1 MLSCVNSRMTDALK
15 GKKILVTRPARQ
27 GDHLCALIEQVG
39 GVSIRLP
46 AIDIQPIANSNA
58 LDVILSGLREYDC
71 AIFVSRN
78 AVLHALPLLQ
88 GQRDILSGLWIV
100 ALGEGTA
107 AALSAA
113 GLQAGA
119 QAGAQANSEALL
131 GLPLLQEAAV
141 RNKRIVI
148 FRGAGGR
155 ELVAD
160 TLRIRGA
167 QVDYAEVYQ
176 RTRPHYEKALLDKI
190 WLVERPAQMVVTSS
204 EALHN
209 LFAILGPEH
218 RVIMLDTGL
227 VVIGAR
233 MALLAQ
239 DLGFRKPPVVAD
251 ATDEGLLQA
260 LIQNS

>member
-1 MLSCVNSRMTDALK
+1 MTDGLK

-27 GDHLCALIEQVG
+27 ADHLCAMIEEAG
-39 GVSIRLP
+39 GVPIRLP
-46 AIDIQPIANSNA
+46 AMDIQAIAGSSG
-58 LDVILSGLREYDC
+58 LDVILSGLHNYDS

-78 AVLHALPLLQ
+78 AVFYAMPLVDGKTLA
-88 GQRDILSGLWIV
+88 GLRII

-107 AALSAA
+107 DALSAA
-113 GLQAGA
+113 GLHAVAHGGA
-119 QAGAQANSEALL
+119 QADSEALL
-131 GLPLLQEAAV
+131 ALPLLQETAV
-141 RNKRIVI
+141 RNRRIII

-155 ELVAD
+155 KLLAD
-160 TLRIRGA
+160 TLRARGA

-176 RTRPHYEKALLDKI
+176 RTRPHYEKAVLDKI
-190 WLVERPAQMVVTSS
+190 WFVDRPDRMVVTSS

-218 RVIMLDTGL
+218 RVIMLDTEL

-233 MALLAQ
+233 MAGLAQ

-251 ATDEGLLQA
+251 ATDTGLLRA
-260 LIQNS
+260 LMQNPRGAI

>member
-1 MLSCVNSRMTDALK
+1 MTDVLN
-15 GKKILVTRPARQ
+15 GKKVLVTRPARQ
-27 GDHLCALIEQVG
+27 SDHLCAMILQAG
-39 GVSIRLP
+39 GVPIRLP
-46 AIDIQPIANSNA
+46 AIDIQPITNRRAV
-58 LDVILSGLREYDC
+58 DVIFSGLRNYEI
-71 AIFVSRN
+71 AIFISRN
-78 AVLHALPLLQ
+78 AVFHAMSLLQ
-88 GQRDILSGLWIV
+88 GGADRLAGLQLV

-113 GLQAGA
+113 GLQVVAHGGT
-119 QAGAQANSEALL
+119 QADSEALL
-131 GLPLLQEAAV
+131 ALPLFQEAAV

-155 ELVAD
+155 ELLAD
-160 TLRIRGA
+160 TLRARGA

-176 RTRPHYEKALLDKI
+176 RVRPHYEKAVLDKI
-190 WLVERPAQMVVTSS
+190 WFVDRPDRMVVTSS

-233 MALLAQ
+233 MAALAQ
-239 DLGFRKPPVVAD
+239 DLGFRKPPVIAE
-251 ATDEGLLQA
+251 ATDAGLLRA
-260 LIQNS
+260 LMQNS

>member
-1 MLSCVNSRMTDALK
+1 MTDVLN
-15 GKKILVTRPARQ
+15 GEKILVTRPARQ
-27 GDHLCALIEQVG
+27 ADHLCAMIAQAG
-39 GVSIRLP
+39 GVAIRLP
-46 AIDIQPIANSNA
+46 AMDIQPIAGNSR
-58 LDVILSGLREYDC
+58 LDVILSGLHNYDC

-78 AVLHALPLLQ
+78 AVFHALPLLQ
-88 GQRDILSGLWIV
+88 GWTDRLAGLQII

-107 AALSAA
+107 DALSATDLHA
-113 GLQAGA
+113 VAHGGVQAD
-119 QAGAQANSEALL
+119 SETLLAL
-131 GLPLLQEAAV
+131 PMLQETAV
-141 RNKRIVI
+141 RNRRIVI

-155 ELVAD
+155 ELLAD
-160 TLRIRGA
+160 TLRARGA

-176 RTRPHYEKALLDKI
+176 RTRPHYEIAVLDKI
-190 WLVERPAQMVVTSS
+190 WFVDRPDWMVVTSS

-218 RVIMLDTGL
+218 RVIMLDTEL

-233 MALLAQ
+233 MAGLAQ

-251 ATDEGLLQA
+251 ATDAGLLRA

>member
-1 MLSCVNSRMTDALK
+1 MTDALK

-27 GDHLCALIEQVG
+27 ADHLCALIEQAG
-39 GVSIRLP
+39 GVPIRLP
-46 AIDIQPIANSNA
+46 AIDIQPIVNGRG
-58 LDVILSGLREYDC
+58 LDVILSGLREYAC

-88 GQRDILSGLWIV
+88 GQTGILAGLRII

-113 GLQAGA
+113 GLQAVAHGGA
-119 QAGAQANSEALL
+119 QADSEALL
-131 GLPLLQEAAV
+131 ALPLLQEAAV
-141 RNKRIVI
+141 RNKRIII
-148 FRGAGGR
+148 FRGTGGR
-155 ELVAD
+155 ELLAD
-160 TLRIRGA
+160 TLRARGA
-167 QVDYAEVYQ
+167 HVDYAEVYQ

-233 MALLAQ
+233 MAILAQ
-239 DLGFRKPPVVAD
+239 ELGFRKQPAVAD